1 MEIVIYP
8 APVLRLKAKPVE
20 EIDDTVSQR
29 AEEMLELMYEAKGV
43 GLAAPQIGWSKRL
56 IVKDVAGE
64 KIDDKVF
71 INPVIIEEKGEV
83 IEEEGCLSFPGVLG
97 KVMRAEQ
104 VVVIAY
110 NLKGERLEFEAVGL
124 DARVW
129 QHEIDHIDGRLFI
142 DKMSPASRLAVSGRL
157 KELEREYQKRQ
168 SSYQI
173 SAPSKLKADV

>member
-1 MEIVIYP
+1 MEIIIYP
-8 APVLRLKAKPVE
+8 VPILRLKAKPIE
-20 EIDDTVSQR
+20 EIDDAVYQR
-29 AEEMLELMYEAKGV
+29 VEEMLELMYEAKGV

-56 IVKDVAGE
+56 IVKDTAG
-64 KIDDKVF
+64 KKTDNRVF

-97 KVMRAEQ
+97 KVIRAEQ

-110 NLKGERLEFEAVGL
+110 DLKGERLEFEAVGL

-142 DKMSPASRLAVSGRL
+142 DRMSPASRLGVSQRL
-157 KELEREYQKRQ
+157 KELEREYQKQESPAIWR
-168 SSYQI
+168 
-173 SAPSKLKADV
+173 A